1 MYNRVFSG
9 GVRVPPD
16 YSGSAIKYHPAEEQG
31 TMQTFC
37 PPASKP
43 TPPPQKP
50 CGEGGECCPC
60 AEKPS
65 TCEKNGGHLGNLLS
79 KISADD
85 LLIYGIVFYMTLRDS
100 DSSLMLLLLLALVML

>member
-1 MYNRVFSG
+1 MYNRVVSG

-50 CGEGGECCPC
+50 CGEGGEGPVPDENFP
-60 AEKPS
+60 AA
-65 TCEKNGGHLGNLLS
+65 GAHGLQRGL
-79 KISADD
+79 
-85 LLIYGIVFYMTLRDS
+85 YMP
-100 DSSLMLLLLLALVML
+100 